1 MNIEALQTLVDS
13 VSGLWVQFEQSTTF
27 TLVVIIVVSVVLIYN
42 LSENV
47 SSLEVR
53 VLFILLSVAIAYA
66 VGTNASVIFITLN
79 LDQIYRDFFLNLSAD
94 MFVALFIPLV
104 YVTWFQHRSLWRV
117 FFTAFVIC
125 ALFWLAVVYLPPL
138 MADEFKLSRAF
149 LNNLKLEIV
158 AGFVTAVL
166 GICILHIARV
176 VRAMTK
182 YERTS
187 DDFIHLAMSLICL
200 GFVVLLLW
208 LSTYL
213 PRAMFHTLS
222 LTAVGTI
229 ITTVLLT
236 HWTTK
241 DKFLYRI
248 VAFVLIAAS
257 SILLLDIANYDRNF
271 ALNLS
276 SEFIGALLTTFLAD
290 GASL

>member
-104 YVTWFQHRSLWRV
+104 YVTWFQHRNLWRV

-187 DDFIHLAMSLICL
+187 DEPHLSGLCRAAAALHLPSPRDVSHAEPDGCWHNHYNRAANPLDNERQIPLSDC
-200 GFVVLLLW
+200 GF
-208 LSTYL
+208 
-213 PRAMFHTLS
+213 RAHRGIKYS
-222 LTAVGTI
+222 
-229 ITTVLLT
+229 
-236 HWTTK
+236 
-241 DKFLYRI
+241 
-248 VAFVLIAAS
+248 AS
-257 SILLLDIANYDRNF
+257 RHCEL
-271 ALNLS
+271 
-276 SEFIGALLTTFLAD
+276 
-290 GASL
+290 